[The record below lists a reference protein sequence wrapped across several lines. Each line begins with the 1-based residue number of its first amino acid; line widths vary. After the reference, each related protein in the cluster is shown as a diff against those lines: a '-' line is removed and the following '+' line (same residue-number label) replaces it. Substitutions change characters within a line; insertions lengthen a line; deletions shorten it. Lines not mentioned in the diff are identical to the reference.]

1 MKKYLLVIN
10 IHSESKELLENL
22 MITLETLSD
31 DLQHLSQIELS
42 EISSANIVQFDTR
55 PRQTDESNILQRN
68 LFLDR
73 WMV

>member
-10 IHSESKELLENL
+10 IHAESKELLENL
-22 MITLETLSD
+22 MITLESLSD
-31 DLQHLSQIELS
+31 DLAELSQIELS
-42 EISSANIVQFDTR
+42 VQFNTR
-55 PRQTDESNILQRN
+55 PKQTDEPSILQRN